1 MLREYDVAP
10 NVSTLGQS
18 GSVNEV
24 HNSAIRK
31 CLFEYTDG
39 EALRVYGDSNEIENC
54 YMQYI
59 DYSVSELPFLMV
71 GVYFSGDA
79 NKFLHNTVH
88 DAAASAFLAPGTTP
102 EFAFNDVW
110 STGAL
115 QSDGSVY
122 QAPQQLCRTPIYII
136 TIYTILQN
144 ML

>member
-1 MLREYDVAP
+1 MKYIIVLV
-10 NVSTLGQS
+10 
-18 GSVNEV
+18 
-24 HNSAIRK
+24 RK

-39 EALRVYGDSNEIENC
+39 EALRIYGDSNIVENC

-71 GVYFSGDA
+71 GVYFNGDA

-102 EFAFNDVW
+102 EFAYIMMFGLLVPFNLMDLFIK
-110 STGAL
+110 GL
-115 QSDGSVY
+115 PLLY
-122 QAPQQLCRTPIYII
+122 RTLTYTI
-136 TIYTILQN
+136 TIFMTLQN